1 LLILAQICGS
11 GSQAEMVM
19 PEIWNCL
26 NKWNGDRYVDRVAII
41 VRENVCNKAKKR
53 QKSRFLD
60 FEKKRKKRKSNDA

>member
-1 LLILAQICGS
+1 
-11 GSQAEMVM
+11 M